1 MDFVFCCPDGDFF
14 QFFVDLWGPIQTRAY
29 KFHTA
34 NCLLE
39 THVLMYGS
47 GMRTLFALISL
58 FVSGCLNNDKVE
70 TMCVRACVCE
80 SECVGSLLKMNSK
93 CPRYPKYSI
102 DKQSSQVS

>member
-1 MDFVFCCPDGDFF
+1 MVTSFSFLLIFG
-14 QFFVDLWGPIQTRAY
+14 GPFKQEPT
-29 KFHTA
+29 KLHTA

-70 TMCVRACVCE
+70 KMCVRVCVCE